1 MKGLEIDKIVKRCHN
16 ESVVDVLKQ
25 INMQNISEQL
35 TKREI
40 YLDYPFEEA
49 MVKSVPPKDPKNPED
64 EGGYF
69 LKFYGW
75 ADEQEV
81 KGDHIMLNEVLRFGE
96 EITKSVYEKGKKSEI
111 Y

>member
-1 MKGLEIDKIVKRCHN
+1 MKVLEIDKIAKRCHN
-16 ESVVDVLKQ
+16 ESVVDALKQ

-49 MVKSVPPKDPKNPED
+49 MVKSLPPKDPKNPED
-64 EGGYF
+64 EGEFF
-69 LKFYGW
+69 LKFYGESEGHKV
-75 ADEQEV
+75 DGE
-81 KGDHIMLNEVLRFGE
+81 HIMLNEVLRFGDK
-96 EITKSVYEKGKKSEI
+96 IPKSVYEKGKKSKI